1 MGGAMSQVRTVG
13 LVGVNGTS
21 LHVQEAGEGPA
32 ILFIHGMC
40 GDADVWNGQ
49 LELLGGEF
57 RCVAYDRRGHTRSAL
72 GEGVERSVEL
82 HADDAA
88 ALIEALDLAPAVI
101 VGSSGGARIGLDVV
115 RRHAD
120 LVRGAVLSEPPIL
133 SLLADGGAEFREK
146 VGPAL
151 RPAPTPQEAVNAFF
165 LYVDPETWRA
175 MPDPRRETYR
185 ANHVELFGDLQ
196 MPPYAP
202 TLGDL
207 ARIDVPVRLLTGDRS
222 VPLFGEI
229 ARAVAGAIPGA
240 ELVVL
245 EGATHATYFFQPKAF
260 AEAVRSFA
268 SALG

>member
-1 MGGAMSQVRTVG
+1 MSPVRTVG
-13 LVGVNGTS
+13 PVVVNGTS

-57 RCVAYDRRGHTRSAL
+57 RCVAYDRRGHSRSPL

-88 ALIEALDLAPAVI
+88 AMIEILGLAPALV

-151 RPAPTPQEAVNAFF
+151 RAAATPQDAVDAFF
-165 LYVDPETWRA
+165 LYVDPEAWGA
-175 MPDPRRETYR
+175 MSEPRRETYR

-202 TLGDL
+202 TTDDL
-207 ARIDVPVRLLTGDRS
+207 SRIDVPVCLLTGDRS
-222 VPLFGEI
+222 VPIFGEA

-245 EGATHATYFFQPKAF
+245 EGATHATYVFRPEAF
-260 AEAVRSFA
+260 AQAVRSFA